1 MSTENKK
8 KVLLGFGAFAVV
20 LIAVLAIWRP
30 PAFRS
35 EDASG
40 SIGAVQKHHAPQI
53 TQKDV
58 ILGDETTRHEQQIRY
73 ADFLDDAAKLRA
85 LSAKITAN
93 NFAAASNSLA
103 AMRQEVQQRYVAAA
117 TEALAAAQALARE
130 TSNRDSAS
138 KISELSAILQNS
150 QLSDAQME
158 SFNRRLAAFANQ
170 AGMKSAAER
179 ANAAKSEVDAAIA
192 EMRTN
197 GSAAQ
202 AKMESAASELRAMNA
217 ITLSDRLANLNATEV
232 ESKELARDSEVLG
245 KMASRPVENVA
256 AARAFDGTASQLE
269 MMAGKNMES
278 NLGLLVVIASA
289 LRDIDA
295 NITAARGVAVASVA
309 GRSQAYDRALEN
321 ARQAF
326 AGTRADFNAHAT
338 AGINAQL
345 NALNGYFTAA
355 RAGSTAP
362 QLDAVLANLSQ
373 QVAGNTALGASLAQR
388 QDVEMRMQQMAS
400 QKNAQ
405 KNAARN

>member
-30 PAFRS
+30 PGFRS

-40 SIGAVQKHHAPQI
+40 SIGAVQKHHATQI

-73 ADFLDDAAKLRA
+73 ADFLDDAAKLHA
-85 LSAKITAN
+85 LSALVTAN

-103 AMRQEVQQRYVAAA
+103 AMRNEVQQRYVGAA
-117 TEALAAAQALARE
+117 TEALAAAQALAR
-130 TSNRDSAS
+130 TSNRDAS
-138 KISELSAILQNS
+138 ITELSAILQNG
-150 QLSDAQME
+150 QMNDAQME

-170 AGMKSAAER
+170 AGIKSAAVR
-179 ANAAKSEVDAAIA
+179 ADAAKSEVAAALA

-202 AKMESAASELRAMNA
+202 AKMESAAGELKAMNA
-217 ITLSDRLANLNATEV
+217 ITLADRLNNLNATEV

-245 KMASRPVENVA
+245 KMASRPAENVA

-295 NITAARGVAVASVA
+295 NITAARGMAVASVA
-309 GRSQAYDRALEN
+309 GNQVYEKALANASQS
-321 ARQAF
+321 F
-326 AGTRADFNAHAT
+326 AGIRANFNAQAT

-345 NALNGYFTAA
+345 NALNAYSTAA
-355 RAGSTAP
+355 RAGSKAAP
-362 QLDAVLANLSQ
+362 ALDAVLANLSQ
-373 QVAGNTALGASLAQR
+373 QIAGNSPLAASLSDREDMAA
-388 QDVEMRMQQMAS
+388 RMHQMAN
-400 QKNAQ
+400 QQNAQ
-405 KNAARN
+405 KTYARN